1 MPKII
6 LLINSPEG
14 STEVPLNGE
23 IVTVGRTDLSSVVIA
38 ADTGLSRRHASF
50 HDQHGSVWVTDE
62 NSTNGTFIDGARV
75 PPEGM
80 KLSDGAQVSLGNYT
94 IVTIRVRPDAIA
106 SASAPPSIA
115 PATGHAATP
124 LPATGGGPSILLL
137 IIPVVAI
144 AIILF
149 GALAFVLYQRAGA
162 DERDESG
169 SSVEALTTSSPDDS
183 PDILEDTGAEA
194 VEVGEEFA
202 TATPIQEV
210 AIPVS
215 PVPPV
220 TPSSFS
226 PLLSSSEVA
235 TETNEAANEAAKTLP
250 SPGDSALP
258 AGERKLYLKMPE
270 EEKREYIKGR
280 AQRIAI
286 MMGKRPYAFTPEA
299 LDAIKFWLDAFARR
313 VGNNRTGLWGGDTKF
328 ILDRG
333 RRHAPVIIRAFNERG
348 VPAVVGLY
356 IPFIETEYTNIA
368 TDNFAGAAGLFQ
380 FLGPTAE
387 HYGVP
392 SAERTDV
399 EKMAPAAAR
408 YFRDNIMSFGD
419 DSMSVALAIAGYN
432 RNPESVKRDLRN
444 VLNAAGNQEKE
455 RSFWTLIA
463 NKGKL
468 DEYFQRENVN
478 YVPRFFAAAIL
489 GENPRDF
496 GIEMRKLSTYRQIE
510 TPLADTLPKPKDPKA
525 MSQES
530 GVRSQK

>member
-1 MPKII
+1 MPEII

-23 IVTVGRTDLSSVVIA
+23 VVTIGRTDPSSVVIA

-50 HDQHGSVWVTDE
+50 HDGHGSVWVTDE
-62 NSTNGTFIDGARV
+62 NSTNGSFVNGARV

-80 KLSDGAQVSLGNYT
+80 KLSDGDQVSIGNYT
-94 IVTIRVRPDAIA
+94 MVTIRANPDALA
-106 SASAPPSIA
+106 SASASPSVAPP
-115 PATGHAATP
+115 PPTGHAATP
-124 LPATGGGPSILLL
+124 LPATGGPSILLL
-137 IIPVVAI
+137 IIPAVAI
-144 AIILF
+144 VIILS
-149 GALAFVLYQRAGA
+149 GAVAFIMYRRAGA
-162 DERDESG
+162 DERTESDD
-169 SSVEALTTSSPDDS
+169 SVAALSKSSPDDS
-183 PDILEDTGAEA
+183 PDILEDTGAEV
-194 VEVGEEFA
+194 VEVSEEFA

-215 PVPPV
+215 PVPSV

-235 TETNEAANEAAKTLP
+235 AEADEAANVSAKTLP
-250 SPGDSALP
+250 SPGHAALP
-258 AGERKLYLKMPE
+258 AGERKLYLKMSE
-270 EEKREYIKGR
+270 EEKKEYIKGR

-299 LDAIKFWLDAFARR
+299 LHAIGYWLDAFAKR
-313 VGNNRTGLWGGDTKF
+313 VGNNRMGLWGGDTKF
-328 ILDRG
+328 ILDRAT
-333 RRHAPVIIRAFNERG
+333 RHAPVIIRAFNERG
-348 VPAVVGLY
+348 VPPVIGLY
-356 IPFIETEYTNIA
+356 IPFIETEYTNI
-368 TDNFAGAAGLFQ
+368 TSDNFAGAAGLFQ
-380 FLGPTAE
+380 FLGSTAE
-387 HYGVP
+387 YYGVP
-392 SAERTDV
+392 SAQRTDV
-399 EKMAPAAAR
+399 EKMAPAAAK

-455 RSFWTLIA
+455 RSFWTLIV

-496 GIEMRKLSTYRQIE
+496 GIEMRKLSTYRQVE
-510 TPLADTLPKPKDPKA
+510 TPVADTPPKISD
-525 MSQES
+525 
-530 GVRSQK
+530 R